1 LLKNVCF
8 NTFVLF
14 YLLFSHSDHAF
25 SSETVND
32 IHSKLN
38 STEVKHIETPKSIEE
53 IQSIVK
59 KAKAEGLSIS
69 IAGGRHAMGG
79 QQFGKDTIL
88 VNMSEMNKVLNLDSK
103 KGIVEVEAGIQWPEL
118 IQHLLEIQK
127 DKSPQWGIRQKQTGA
142 DRLSIGG
149 AISANIHGRGL
160 LYKPFIDDLESFVLI
175 DPDGNAKVCSREENP
190 ELFRLAAGG
199 YGLFGVIATAKIRLS
214 PRKKIQ
220 RIVEVIKTE
229 DFLPRVKER
238 IKDGFIYGDF
248 QYKTDLDADD
258 FMKTGVFSCYKPV
271 SDETTLKEDHKEL
284 SEKAWQ
290 ELYYLAHADRK
301 KAFDSYSSYY
311 LSTSGQIYWSD
322 LHQLST
328 YTDDYHKE
336 VSERLGEK
344 EYASEMITEI
354 YVPRSKFLDFI
365 EEAADFL
372 KKNNVGVIYGTV
384 RLIEQDNESF
394 LAWAKQSWV
403 CIIFNLHVIHTP
415 EGLKEAEK
423 NFTSLIDMAVKRKGS
438 YFLTYHRWAS
448 KEQVLASYPQFPEF
462 LRLRKKYDPEERFQS
477 DWYRHYK
484 KMFSEE
490 LQPSKSV
497 S

>member
-1 LLKNVCF
+1 LKLLKKTLF
-8 NTFVLF
+8 NTFVFLC
-14 YLLFSHSDHAF
+14 LLFSSCPDHVF
-25 SSETVND
+25 SFETVND
-32 IHSKLN
+32 THSQLN
-38 STEVKHIETPKSIEE
+38 RTEVSRIETPKSITD

-88 VNMSEMNKVLNLDSK
+88 IDMSGMNRVLNLDSK
-103 KGIVEVEAGIQWPEL
+103 NGIVEVEAGIQWPEL
-118 IQHLLEIQK
+118 IQHVLELQEGQV
-127 DKSPQWGIRQKQTGA
+127 SQWGIRQKQTGA

-175 DPDGNAKVCSREENP
+175 DPDGNTKVCSREENP
-190 ELFRLAAGG
+190 ELFRLTVGG

-214 PRKKIQ
+214 RRNKVK
-220 RIVEVIKTE
+220 RVVEVIRTE
-229 DFLPRVKER
+229 DFLPRVEER

-248 QYKTDLDADD
+248 QYKTDLNADD

-271 SDETTLKEDHKEL
+271 GNETPIKEDHKEL
-284 SEKAWQ
+284 SAKAWQ

-311 LSTSGQIYWSD
+311 LSTNGQIYWSD

-336 VSERLGEK
+336 VSARLGEK

-354 YVPRSKFLDFI
+354 YVPRSGFMDFI
-365 EEAADFL
+365 KEAGVYL
-372 KKNNVGVIYGTV
+372 KKNNIGVIYGTV
-384 RLIEQDNESF
+384 RLIERDDETF
-394 LAWAKQSWV
+394 LAWARQPWA
-403 CIIFNLHVIHTP
+403 CIIFNLHVVHTP

-423 NFTSLIDMAVKRKGS
+423 NFTALIDLAIQRDGS
-438 YFLTYHRWAS
+438 YFLTYHRWAR
-448 KEQVLASYPQFPEF
+448 KEQVLACYPQFPEF
-462 LRLRKKYDPEERFQS
+462 LRLKKKYDPEERFQS

-484 KMFSEE
+484 NMFSGE
-490 LQPSKSV
+490 
-497 S
+497 